1 MLRNLI
7 TLLLGIFILFSCNN
21 KKETTFNTD
30 VPIPKVEIEK
40 KITINYTLLISKDS
54 IKKFIKNTDS
64 NNLKIIGAINNN
76 VVIIYYFKCIIG
88 MNFFGERLILN
99 IRIEQE

>member
-64 NNLKIIGAINNN
+64 NNLKIIGAINRAD
-76 VVIIYYFKCIIG
+76 VK
-88 MNFFGERLILN
+88 
-99 IRIEQE
+99 